1 MACIQERPNENGDVS
16 YRVSIRK
23 KGHII
28 SKSFYTKEDAEI
40 YAFYKERLIDLM
52 ENFEVPIEKRLTLQS
67 IMNIRPQENT
77 WGHKSSSIAEIDSF
91 FGKDILYQDISYER
105 WIDYAKHLSKSFV
118 YRGAKTESAKRI
130 MSPLTLRRKFAE
142 ISSEVSYAKSQGLE
156 VINHPLQV
164 MQNFINPMCK
174 KEKSD

>member
-1 MACIQERPNENGDVS
+1 MRSILIIPSIWTKQVFLYGFINYNRSLKMACIQERPNENGDVS

-77 WGHKSSSIAEIDSF
+77 WGH
-91 FGKDILYQDISYER
+91 
-105 WIDYAKHLSKSFV
+105 
-118 YRGAKTESAKRI
+118 
-130 MSPLTLRRKFAE
+130 
-142 ISSEVSYAKSQGLE
+142 
-156 VINHPLQV
+156 
-164 MQNFINPMCK
+164 
-174 KEKSD
+174 